1 MAYKTY
7 EVRIYANGDKR
18 WYLDGKL
25 HREDGPAIEWANGIK
40 EWYLNGNRHREDGP
54 AIESATGIKEWYL
67 NGINMTE
74 QEFNLKTKSCSG
86 KIVVVIDGKE
96 YRLTEV

>member
-25 HREDGPAIEWANGIK
+25 HCEDGPAIVYAKGHKEYRMNGK
-40 EWYLNGNRHREDGP
+40 LHREDGP

-67 NGINMTE
+67 DGINMTE

-96 YRLTEV
+96 YRLTEI